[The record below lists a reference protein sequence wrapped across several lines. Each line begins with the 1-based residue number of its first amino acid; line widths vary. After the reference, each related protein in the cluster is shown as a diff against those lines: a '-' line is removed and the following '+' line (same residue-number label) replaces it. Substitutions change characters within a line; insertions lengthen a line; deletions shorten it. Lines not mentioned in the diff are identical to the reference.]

1 MKELD
6 YLNEN
11 ELVDTNGGVV
21 DPVTVYKVVA
31 AVVGVSLAA
40 YDIVKREVAE
50 AGKRDAYIAIM
61 QSS

>member
-1 MKELD
+1 MKEF
-6 YLNEN
+6 NNIN
-11 ELVDTNGGVV
+11 ELVDINGGVI

-31 AVVGVSLAA
+31 AVVTISLGA
-40 YDIVKREVAE
+40 YEIGMRKAAE